1 MAKVTISIEGAPDEV
16 TEYLKKLT
24 GNKVQQQSA
33 GVSWLPEEIES
44 LYLNLQPEAKRI
56 LGEIATNPDG
66 YDRDAL
72 ITRLGVSGR
81 GLAGRLSSVEFN
93 RKRLFPSKPRPVEL
107 DWETWKYKMLPEVA
121 EWIREN
127 TAA

>member
-1 MAKVTISIEGAPDEV
+1 MAKVTITIEGTPDEV

-24 GNKVQQQSA
+24 GGKVQLQST

-44 LYLNLQPEAKRI
+44 LYTNLQPEAKRI
-56 LGEIATNPDG
+56 LREIATNPEG

-72 ITRLGVSGR
+72 ITRLGITGR

-127 TAA
+127 TVL

>member
-1 MAKVTISIEGAPDEV
+1 MAKVTISIEGTPDEV

-24 GNKVQQQSA
+24 GGKVQQLST

-44 LYLNLQPEAKRI
+44 LFTNLQPEAKRI
-56 LGEIATNPDG
+56 LREITTNPEG

-72 ITRLGVSGR
+72 ITRLGITGR

-127 TAA
+127 TVP

>member
-1 MAKVTISIEGAPDEV
+1 MAKVTITIEGTPDEV

-24 GNKVQQQSA
+24 GGKVQLQST

-44 LYLNLQPEAKRI
+44 LYTNLQPEAKRI
-56 LGEIATNPDG
+56 LREIATNPEG

-72 ITRLGVSGR
+72 ITRLGITGR

-127 TAA
+127 TVP

>member
-1 MAKVTISIEGAPDEV
+1 MAKVTITIEGTPDEV

-24 GNKVQQQSA
+24 GGKVQLQST
-33 GVSWLPEEIES
+33 GVRWLPEEIES
-44 LYLNLQPEAKRI
+44 LYTNLQPEAKRI
-56 LGEIATNPDG
+56 LGEIATSPEG

-72 ITRLGVSGR
+72 VSRLGITGR

-107 DWETWKYKMLPEVA
+107 DWESWKYKMLPEVV
-121 EWIREN
+121 EWIKEN
-127 TAA
+127 TAP

>member
-1 MAKVTISIEGAPDEV
+1 MAKVTISIEGTPDEV
-16 TEYLKKLT
+16 GEYLKKLT
-24 GNKVQQQSA
+24 GGKVQQLST

-44 LYLNLQPEAKRI
+44 LYTNLQSEAKRI
-56 LGEIATNPDG
+56 LREIATTPGG

-72 ITRLGVSGR
+72 ITKLGITGR

-107 DWETWKYKMLPEVA
+107 DWDTWKYKMLSEVA

-127 TAA
+127 P

>member
-1 MAKVTISIEGAPDEV
+1 MAKVTITIEGTPDEV
-16 TEYLKKLT
+16 TEYLKKLI
-24 GNKVQQQSA
+24 GGKVQLQSA
-33 GVSWLPEEIES
+33 SVSWLPEEIES
-44 LYLNLQPEAKRI
+44 LYTNLQPEAKRI
-56 LGEIATNPDG
+56 LREIAGNPEG

-72 ITRLGVSGR
+72 ITRLGITGR

-107 DWETWKYKMLPEVA
+107 DWETWKYKILPEVA

-127 TAA
+127 ATP

>member
-1 MAKVTISIEGAPDEV
+1 MAKVTISIEGTPDEV

-24 GNKVQQQSA
+24 GGKVQQLSTD
-33 GVSWLPEEIES
+33 VSWLPEEIKS
-44 LYLNLQPEAKRI
+44 LYANLQPEAKRI
-56 LGEIATNPDG
+56 LGEIASTPDG
-66 YDRDAL
+66 YGRDAL
-72 ITRLGVSGR
+72 VTRLGITGR

-107 DWETWKYKMLPEVA
+107 DWDTWKYKMLPEVA

-127 TAA
+127 TGS

>member
-1 MAKVTISIEGAPDEV
+1 MAKVTISIEGTLDEV
-16 TEYLKKLT
+16 TQYLKKLPES
-24 GNKVQQQSA
+24 KVHQQST
-33 GVSWLPEEIES
+33 GVSWLPEEIEN
-44 LYLNLQPEAKRI
+44 LYANLQPEARRI
-56 LGEIATNPDG
+56 LREIGTNPES

-72 ITRLGVSGR
+72 IARLGITGR

-127 TAA
+127 ITS